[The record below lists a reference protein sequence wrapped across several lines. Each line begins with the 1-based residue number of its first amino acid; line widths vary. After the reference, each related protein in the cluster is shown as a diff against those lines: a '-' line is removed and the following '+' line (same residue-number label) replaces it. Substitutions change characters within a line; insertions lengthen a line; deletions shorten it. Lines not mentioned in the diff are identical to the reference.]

1 MKNMRR
7 RHFMK
12 AAGLLATVPVMKGIA
27 SVPAHT
33 ADGKEIYEWRIYTL
47 TSEGNELDSF
57 YKDTLIP
64 AYNRQGIK
72 AGAFKLYEEKDVPQR
87 FYLFI
92 YPDIAAFH
100 KVKHAIW
107 GDAAFRKAA
116 QPFYD
121 KTAVSPAYKE
131 FESYL
136 CEAFDKIPR
145 LKMPDKN
152 RTLFHLRHYR
162 SPNEEANQRKVKMFN
177 EAEMAIFD
185 KVGVHPVCYG
195 ETLSGPHMPSLMYL
209 TWYKDKESHDAS
221 WKAFGSH
228 PDWNAIKGLPEY
240 AHTATDNTNR
250 ILLPLAYS
258 QV

>member
-1 MKNMRR
+1 
-7 RHFMK
+7 MK
-12 AAGLLATVPVMKGIA
+12 AAGLLATVPMVEGIA
-27 SVPAHT
+27 SVPPRT
-33 ADGKEIYEWRIYTL
+33 AGGKEIYDWRIYTL
-47 TSEGNELDSF
+47 TTPEGNELDSF

-64 AYNRQGIK
+64 AYNRQGINV
-72 AGAFKLYEEKDVPQR
+72 GAFKLYEEKDAAQR
-87 FYLFI
+87 FYFFI
-92 YPDIAAFH
+92 YPDIATFH

-107 GDAAFRKAA
+107 DDDAFRKAA

-121 KTAVSPAYKE
+121 KAAVSPVYKE

-145 LKMPDKN
+145 LKMPDKD

-185 KVGVHPVCYG
+185 KVGIHPVCYG
-195 ETLSGPHMPSLMYL
+195 EVLSGPHLPSLMYL

-228 PDWNAIKGLPEY
+228 PDWHAIKDLPAY

-258 QV
+258 QI

>member
-1 MKNMRR
+1 MKR

-12 AAGLLATVPVMKGIA
+12 AAGLLATVPMVEGIA
-27 SVPAHT
+27 SVPPRT
-33 ADGKEIYEWRIYTL
+33 AGGKEIYDWRIYTL
-47 TSEGNELDSF
+47 TTPEGNELDSF

-64 AYNRQGIK
+64 AYNRQGINV
-72 AGAFKLYEEKDVPQR
+72 GAFKLYEEKDAAQR
-87 FYLFI
+87 FYFFI
-92 YPDIAAFH
+92 YPDIATFH

-107 GDAAFRKAA
+107 DDDAFRKAA

-121 KTAVSPAYKE
+121 KAAVSPVYKE

-145 LKMPDKN
+145 LKMPDKD

-185 KVGVHPVCYG
+185 KVGIHPVCYG
-195 ETLSGPHMPSLMYL
+195 EVLSGPHLPSLMYL

-228 PDWNAIKGLPEY
+228 PDWHAIKDLPAY

-258 QV
+258 QI